1 MKTLLNKK
9 LTNAF
14 AAFVLFTSITNAQQ
28 IPDKLKNLPPF
39 KLRAEI
45 LSSLNKP
52 HAHIVNDMRSSSN
65 APCLK
70 AQNSL
75 GGSSYDEGHY
85 IIQTKDGGFLV
96 CGLTFSNDGDF
107 HATDIT
113 NGDAYVAKYNKLR
126 QLEWTKTYGGSGND
140 VFNNIAQTYDGG
152 YIATGQ
158 TTSNDGDVS
167 GNHGNNDVWLVKL
180 SASGKIEWQKCF
192 GGSGDDLGEAV
203 VQTSYGGYA
212 VACFVNSND
221 GNVSG
226 NHNTDGDF
234 DGWFF
239 QVSAKGNLLFQH
251 CYGGSDFDGF
261 FAMVPSYGGSFILY
275 GASSSNDG
283 DVSGNHGNGDAWVVK
298 VNAFGKI
305 LWQRAVGGSGSEE
318 VGANEITTVND
329 GNVVID
335 GGSNSTD
342 GDINASNDTS
352 NSFVTKLNAAT
363 GAIIW
368 SKSYAE
374 PSLRFG
380 SGIFATKDGGA
391 VETGDVATSS
401 DFSTQDVLISKFDK
415 NGNEEWYKR
424 LGGSEFDGSVNG
436 YETFN
441 GDLNILCQTAST
453 DGDVKYNHGNVDEW
467 IIKLGPCGEQSDN
480 ETGSDIP
487 EKALGFSKDNGAVS
501 LSNYPNPL
509 SSSTNISFTLSQSQK
524 VSVSIFDLNGR
535 LVKNIAD
542 GNMEAGTH
550 QLMWDTKDNNG
561 NTALQG
567 VYFIRVETLQGIQTK
582 KIIVVK

>member
-1 MKTLLNKK
+1 MKTLLHKK
-9 LTNAF
+9 FTIVL
-14 AAFVLFTSITNAQQ
+14 AATVLCITILKAQ
-28 IPDKLKNLPPF
+28 IPDRLKNLPPF
-39 KLRAEI
+39 KMRTLI

-52 HAHIVNDMRSSSN
+52 HTHTLNDMRCSSN

-70 AQNSL
+70 TQTSL

-85 IIQTKDGGFLV
+85 VIQTKDGGFLV

-107 HATDIT
+107 TTKDTI
-113 NGDAYVAKYNKLR
+113 NGDAYIAKYNKSR

-180 SASGKIEWQKCF
+180 SASGKLEWQKCF

-203 VQTSYGGYA
+203 LQTFYGGYA

-221 GNVSG
+221 GDVSG
-226 NHNTDGDF
+226 NHNTDGNF

-239 QVSAKGNLLFQH
+239 QVGPKGNLLFRH

-275 GASSSNDG
+275 GGSASNDG

-305 LWQRAVGGSGSEE
+305 LWQRTVGGSGSEE
-318 VGANEITTVND
+318 TGADEIATVND

-352 NSFVTKLNAAT
+352 NSFIVKLNAAT

-391 VETGDVATSS
+391 VETGNIVPSS
-401 DFSTQDVLISKFDK
+401 DLSAHDVLISRFDK
-415 NGNEEWYKR
+415 NGNEEWYKS
-424 LGGSEFDGSVNG
+424 LGGSDWDGSING
-436 YETFN
+436 YETSN

-467 IIKLGPCGEQSDN
+467 IIKLGRCGNYIANDAASDN
-480 ETGSDIP
+480 DAIAATKNNTTI
-487 EKALGFSKDNGAVS
+487 
-501 LSNYPNPL
+501 LSAYPNPV
-509 SSSTNISFTLSQSQK
+509 SNSTTISFSLQQSQK
-524 VSVSIFDLNGR
+524 VSLQIFDMNGK
-535 LVKNIAD
+535 LVKTLAD
-542 GNMEAGTH
+542 AQMQAGNH
-550 QLMWDTKDNNG
+550 QLIWNAGSENVI
-561 NTALQG
+561 AG
-567 VYFIRVETLQGIQTK
+567 VYLLKLQAGNDVETTK
-582 KIIVVK
+582 ISVVK

>member
-1 MKTLLNKK
+1 MKTLLNK
-9 LTNAF
+9 LTIAF
-14 AAFVLFTSITNAQQ
+14 AALLCIASVKAQ
-28 IPDKLKNLPPF
+28 IPDRFNNLSPF
-39 KLRAEI
+39 KMRAQI

-52 HAHIVNDMRSSSN
+52 HTHTLNDMRCSKN

-70 AQNSL
+70 AQTSL
-75 GGSSYDEGHY
+75 GGSNYDEGHY
-85 IIQTKDGGFLV
+85 ILQTRDGGFIV

-107 HATDIT
+107 HATDII
-113 NGDAYVAKYNKLR
+113 NGDAYIAKYNKLR

-192 GGSGDDLGEAV
+192 GGSGDDFGEAV
-203 VQTSYGGYA
+203 LQTFYGGYA
-212 VACFVNSND
+212 VSCFVNSND
-221 GNVSG
+221 GDISG
-226 NHNTDGDF
+226 NHNTDGNF

-239 QVSAKGNLLFQH
+239 QVGPKGNLLFQH

-261 FAMVPSYGGSFILY
+261 FAMVPSYSGSFILY

-305 LWQRAVGGSGSEE
+305 LWQRAVGGSGSEA

-335 GGSNSTD
+335 GGSNSHD

-352 NSFVTKLNAAT
+352 NSFVIKLNAVT
-363 GAIIW
+363 GSIIW
-368 SKSYAE
+368 SKSYTE
-374 PSLRFG
+374 PSLRYG
-380 SGIFATKDGGA
+380 VGIFATKDGGT
-391 VETGDVATSS
+391 VETGDVVPSS
-401 DFSTQDVLISKFDK
+401 DLSTKDVLISRFDK
-415 NGNEEWYKR
+415 NGNEEWYKT
-424 LGGSEFDGSVNG
+424 LGGSDFDGSVNG

-441 GDLNILCQTAST
+441 GDLNILCETAST

-467 IIKLGPCGEQSDN
+467 IIKLGRCGERLDDEKPVSDN
-480 ETGSDIP
+480 EDR
-487 EKALGFSKDNGAVS
+487 AVTKKNPGINNPVIK
-501 LSNYPNPL
+501 LYPNPANDVL
-509 SSSTNISFTLSQSQK
+509 KIEGLNAASAKTTLSLFNASGKMVQQSAATGETYSFNLQNLAAGSYYIRIESDKK
-524 VSVSIFDLNGR
+524 VTTLKF
-535 LVKNIAD
+535 VK
-542 GNMEAGTH
+542 E
-550 QLMWDTKDNNG
+550 
-561 NTALQG
+561 
-567 VYFIRVETLQGIQTK
+567 
-582 KIIVVK
+582 

>member
-9 LTNAF
+9 LIITL
-14 AAFVLFTSITNAQQ
+14 AAVLCITISKAQ
-28 IPDKLKNLPPF
+28 IPDKLKDLPAF
-39 KLRAEI
+39 KMRALMLESLR
-45 LSSLNKP
+45 KP
-52 HAHIVNDMRSSSN
+52 HAPGKLNDMRCSPN

-70 AQNSL
+70 TQTSL

-85 IIQTKDGGFLV
+85 IIQTRDGGFIV
-96 CGLTFSNDGDF
+96 CGFTISNDGDF
-107 HATDIT
+107 TTKDTI
-113 NGDAYVAKYNKLR
+113 NGDAYIAKYNKSW
-126 QLEWTKTYGGSGND
+126 QLEWAKTYGGTGND

-203 VQTSYGGYA
+203 VQTFYGGYA

-226 NHNTDGDF
+226 NHNTDGNF

-239 QVSAKGNLLFQH
+239 QVGPKGNLLFQH

-275 GASSSNDG
+275 GASSSNNG

-305 LWQRAVGGSGSEE
+305 LWQRAVGGSGSEA

-391 VETGDVATSS
+391 VETGNVVSS
-401 DFSTQDVLISKFDK
+401 DFSTEDVLISRFDK

-424 LGGSEFDGSVNG
+424 LGGSDLDNSIIG

-441 GDLNILCQTAST
+441 GDLNILCETAST

-467 IIKLGPCGEQSDN
+467 IIKLGRCGNYIADDAASTDDAITATKN
-480 ETGSDIP
+480 NSI
-487 EKALGFSKDNGAVS
+487 S
-501 LSNYPNPL
+501 LSAYPNPVIN
-509 SSSTNISFTLSQSQK
+509 TATISFSLQQSQK
-524 VSVSIFDLNGR
+524 ILISIYDMNGR
-535 LVKNIAD
+535 LMKTLVDAQ
-542 GNMEAGTH
+542 MQPGTH
-550 QLMWDTKDNNG
+550 QLTWNARDEKG
-561 NTALQG
+561 KALF
-567 VYFIRVETLQGIQTK
+567 VT
-582 KIIVVK
+582 